1 MSKFLTP
8 QLARLA
14 AGLVVVSAF
23 GAAPM
28 LAQALAPTRAAI
40 LLRRVRR
47 PCSARSVRKG
57 QRQSTLTGPSSS
69 PQPKPP
75 S

>member
-28 LAQALAPTRAAI
+28 LAQAASTDASGTLSAGAPSNTAPVITPFA
-40 LLRRVRR
+40 
-47 PCSARSVRKG
+47 
-57 QRQSTLTGPSSS
+57 
-69 PQPKPP
+69 PP
-75 S
+75 LPGDTDGSHSCWCVECR